1 MADFRHRL
9 IERNL
14 IVGGWGAEARDLPDE
29 LEGGSVDLFDFGRN
43 CAFAQLLYGSAHN
56 FNGIAFV

>member
-1 MADFRHRL
+1 VADFGHRL

-29 LEGGSVDLFDFGRN
+29 LEGGSVDLFDVGRN
-43 CAFAQLLYGSAHN
+43 
-56 FNGIAFV
+56 

>member
-14 IVGGWGAEARDLPDE
+14 IVGSWGAEARDLPDK
-29 LEGGSVDLFDFGRN
+29 LESGSVDLFDFGRN
-43 CAFAQLLYGSAHN
+43 CAFTQLFYGSAHT
-56 FNGIAFV
+56 FNAIAFV